1 MLKKRLRCFLA
12 SLVNFYIATA
22 FETLANYFI
31 NFWMT
36 ASGSFII
43 ETAFCERDKN
53 HKFDNFKTIY
63 PAKPAGISFLMGSRF
78 ILSGYQAIR
87 NAD

>member
-1 MLKKRLRCFLA
+1 MQTTSDQNESDFSKQPRLVTMLKKRLRCFLA
-12 SLVNFYIATA
+12 SFVNFYIATA
-22 FETLANYFI
+22 FETLANYFT

-53 HKFDNFKTIY
+53 HKFGNFKTM
-63 PAKPAGISFLMGSRF
+63 PC
-78 ILSGYQAIR
+78 
-87 NAD
+87 